1 MKRIRALIQVLQR
14 SNRLVRRSARV
25 AAGRYQEAK
34 KFYEGAIQA
43 QKQQVVLQ
51 LEG

>member
-1 MKRIRALIQVLQR
+1 MKRIRALIEVLQR
-14 SNRLVRRSARV
+14 SNRLVRRGARV
-25 AAGRYQEAK
+25 PAGRYQEVR

-43 QKQQVVLQ
+43 QKQQVVLR